1 MFGAA
6 ACGGGDG
13 LGRAAVASSPIRK
26 RRFGSGTGLSS
37 MQCENLSACRPFLRR
52 TGRVRRIALRCSS
65 DRRHTGAFRCICVS
79 GSSAAGTHGV
89 AVRMRPKP
97 EGWGCLRERSRANP
111 FRNRRFPFDGEV
123 LPDCSGGKDDDAA
136 KRAGCRF
143 GPVVGRKMRR
153 SSDVSFLRRRAGLRF
168 VSLSWKT
175 GEERTCRNSS
185 EPHRHRG
192 SAALRTR

>member
-1 MFGAA
+1 
-6 ACGGGDG
+6 
-13 LGRAAVASSPIRK
+13 
-26 RRFGSGTGLSS
+26 

-65 DRRHTGAFRCICVS
+65 DRRHTGVFRCICVS

-97 EGWGCLRERSRANP
+97 EGCGCLRERSRVNP

-123 LPDCSGGKDDDAA
+123 LSDCSGGKDLDAA

-175 GEERTCRNSS
+175 GEERTYRNSS